1 MNNYPYLCE
10 IFNYFFMNA
19 NENYGRDDRSRRTQQ
34 DANAFNEDRQAR
46 LERLQKELHTLESG
60 SDDQKSKLISRDL
73 ERQQNKPDSP
83 GNRPFGRFERG
94 NDRGGDRP
102 FNREGGRS
110 FERRDDRG
118 GDRPAFNREGRPP
131 FERRDGD
138 SRPPFQRRD
147 DNSSG
152 GDFKPRTRRDDQGE
166 GFRSRPPFQ
175 RRDDNNSGDRPSFNR
190 DSRPPFNRD
199 SRPPFERRDDRGGD
213 RPTGDRP
220 SFNREG
226 GPRSNDRPSGDRP
239 AFNRDSRPPFE
250 RRDDRGGDRPSFNRE
265 GGPRNFDR
273 SDRPAGDRPSGDR
286 PSGDRPSFNR
296 DSRPP
301 FQRRDDRGG
310 ERPAFNRES
319 RPPFERRD
327 GDSRPPFN
335 RENGPRNFERPAGDR
350 PAFNRD
356 GARPYERRDG
366 AAPRRDDRGGDRP
379 AFNRSTDR
387 NDRGGNNR
395 FGDRRTGGNRDSRP
409 GFNQPDSRRRGR
421 LTELDFPAKP
431 QTIVFDQPMRLNR
444 YIANSGI
451 CSRRRAD
458 ELISAGEIFINGAA
472 ITELGSRVQPGDVV
486 TYSGRTL
493 SLETLVYVLLN
504 KPKDFITTLDD
515 PEERRTVMNLVKNA
529 TEERIVPVG
538 RLDRNT
544 TGLLVLTNDGE
555 LTQKLTHPSNNI
567 AKVYDVVLDKPLTE
581 AHYNQIA
588 EGVTLEDGLATVDAI
603 AYPNPEDQCEVGV
616 EIHSGRNRIVR
627 RIFESLGYD
636 VVKLDRVFYA
646 GITKKDLPRGNWR
659 YLTPKE
665 ITRLKSM

>member
-1 MNNYPYLCE
+1 
-10 IFNYFFMNA
+10 MNA

-46 LERLQKELHTLESG
+46 LERLQKELHTLDSG

-73 ERQQNKPDSP
+73 DRQQNKPDFS
-83 GNRPFGRFERG
+83 GNRPFGRFER
-94 NDRGGDRP
+94 NDRGNDRP

-118 GDRPAFNREGRPP
+118 GERPSFNREGRPP

-147 DNSSG
+147 GDSRPPFQRRDENGG

-175 RRDDNNSGDRPSFNR
+175 RRDDNQGDRPS
-190 DSRPPFNRD
+190 
-199 SRPPFERRDDRGGD
+199 
-213 RPTGDRP
+213 
-220 SFNREG
+220 
-226 GPRSNDRPSGDRP
+226 
-239 AFNRDSRPPFE
+239 FNRDSRPPFE

-273 SDRPAGDRPSGDR
+273 PAGDR

-301 FQRRDDRGG
+301 FERRDDRGG
-310 ERPAFNRES
+310 DRPSFNRE
-319 RPPFERRD
+319 
-327 GDSRPPFN
+327 G
-335 RENGPRNFERPAGDR
+335 GPRNFERPAGDR
-350 PAFNRD
+350 PPFNREGGPRNFERPTGD
-356 GARPYERRDG
+356 RPPFNREGGRPYERREG
-366 AAPRRDDRGGDRP
+366 FTPRRDGGSDRP
-379 AFNRSTDR
+379 AFNRSNDR
-387 NDRGGNNR
+387 NDRGNSR
-395 FGDRRTGGNRDSRP
+395 FGDRRSTDNRDNRS
-409 GFNQPDSRRRGR
+409 GFNAPDSRRRGR
-421 LTELDFPAKP
+421 LTDLDFPAKP

-458 ELISAGEIFINGAA
+458 ELITAGEIFINGTAV
-472 ITELGSRVQPGDVV
+472 TELGSRVQPGDVV
-486 TYSGRTL
+486 TYAGRTL

-567 AKVYDVVLDKPLTE
+567 AKVYDVVLDKPLTQVHFE
-581 AHYNQIA
+581 QIA
-588 EGVTLEDGLATVDAI
+588 EGVTLDDGLATVDAI
-603 AYPNPEDQCEVGV
+603 AYPNPEDKCEVGV

>member
-1 MNNYPYLCE
+1 
-10 IFNYFFMNA
+10 MNA

-46 LERLQKELHTLESG
+46 LERLQKELHTLDSG

-73 ERQQNKPDSP
+73 DRQQNKPDFS
-83 GNRPFGRFERG
+83 GNRPFGRFER
-94 NDRGGDRP
+94 NDRGTDRP

-118 GDRPAFNREGRPP
+118 GERPSFNREGRPP

-147 DNSSG
+147 GDSRPPFQRRDENGG

-175 RRDDNNSGDRPSFNR
+175 RRDDNQGDRPS
-190 DSRPPFNRD
+190 FNRD

-213 RPTGDRP
+213 RP

-226 GPRSNDRPSGDRP
+226 GPRNFDRPAGDRPSGDRP
-239 AFNRDSRPPFE
+239 SFNRDSRPPFE

-273 SDRPAGDRPSGDR
+273 SDRP
-286 PSGDRPSFNR
+286 SGDRPSFNR

-301 FQRRDDRGG
+301 FERRDDRGG
-310 ERPAFNRES
+310 DRPSFNRE
-319 RPPFERRD
+319 
-327 GDSRPPFN
+327 G
-335 RENGPRNFERPAGDR
+335 GPRNFERPAGDR
-350 PAFNRD
+350 PPFNREGGPRNFERPTGD
-356 GARPYERRDG
+356 RPPFNREGGRPYERREG
-366 AAPRRDDRGGDRP
+366 FTPRRDGGSDRP
-379 AFNRSTDR
+379 AFNRSNDR
-387 NDRGGNNR
+387 NDRGNSR
-395 FGDRRTGGNRDSRP
+395 FGDRRSTDNRDNRS
-409 GFNQPDSRRRGR
+409 GFNAPDSRRRGR
-421 LTELDFPAKP
+421 LTDLDFPAKP

-458 ELISAGEIFINGAA
+458 ELITAGEIFINGTAV
-472 ITELGSRVQPGDVV
+472 TELGSRVQPGDVV
-486 TYSGRTL
+486 TYAGRTL

-567 AKVYDVVLDKPLTE
+567 AKVYDVVLDKPLTQVHFE
-581 AHYNQIA
+581 QIA
-588 EGVTLEDGLATVDAI
+588 EGVTLDDGLATVDAI
-603 AYPNPEDQCEVGV
+603 AYPNPEDKCEVGV

>member
-1 MNNYPYLCE
+1 MPTFAVYL
-10 IFNYFFMNA
+10 INFFMNA

-46 LERLQKELHTLESG
+46 LERLQRELHTLESG
-60 SDDQKSKLISRDL
+60 SEDQKSKLISRDL
-73 ERQQNKPDSP
+73 DRQQNKPDFS
-83 GNRPFGRFERG
+83 GNRPFGRFER
-94 NDRGGDRP
+94 NERSGDRP

-118 GDRPAFNREGRPP
+118 GERPSFNREGGPRN
-131 FERRDGD
+131 F
-138 SRPPFQRRD
+138 D
-147 DNSSG
+147 DNG

-175 RRDDNNSGDRPSFNR
+175 RRDDNQ
-190 DSRPPFNRD
+190 
-199 SRPPFERRDDRGGD
+199 
-213 RPTGDRP
+213 GDRP

-226 GPRSNDRPSGDRP
+226 GRS
-239 AFNRDSRPPFE
+239 FE

-273 SDRPAGDRPSGDR
+273 SDRP
-286 PSGDRPSFNR
+286 SGDRPSFNR

-301 FQRRDDRGG
+301 FERRDDRPSFNREGGPRNFDRSDRPSFNREGGRPYERRDDRGG
-310 ERPAFNRES
+310 DRPSFNREGGPRNFD
-319 RPPFERRD
+319 RPA
-327 GDSRPPFN
+327 GDRPPFN
-335 RENGPRNFERPAGDR
+335 REGG
-350 PAFNRD
+350 
-356 GARPYERRDG
+356 RPYERREG
-366 AAPRRDDRGGDRP
+366 FAPRRDDRGGDRP
-379 AFNRSTDR
+379 SFNREGGPRNFDR
-387 NDRGGNNR
+387 NDRGNSR
-395 FGDRRTGGNRDSRP
+395 FGERRGFGNRDNRS
-409 GFNQPDSRRRGR
+409 GFDKPDSRRKGR

-458 ELISAGEIFINGAA
+458 ELITAGEIFINGTAV
-472 ITELGSRVQPGDVV
+472 TELGSRVQPGDVV
-486 TYSGRTL
+486 TYNGRTL
-493 SLETLVYVLLN
+493 TLETLVYVLLN

-567 AKVYDVVLDKPLTE
+567 AKVYDVVLDKPLTQ
-581 AHYNQIA
+581 AHFEQIA
-588 EGVTLEDGLATVDAI
+588 EGITLDDGLATVDAI
-603 AYPNPEDQCEVGV
+603 AYPNQEDKCEVGV

>member
-1 MNNYPYLCE
+1 
-10 IFNYFFMNA
+10 MNA

-73 ERQQNKPDSP
+73 DRQQNKPDFS
-83 GNRPFGRFERG
+83 GNRPFGRFER
-94 NDRGGDRP
+94 NDRGTDRP

-118 GDRPAFNREGRPP
+118 GDRPSFNREGRPP

-138 SRPPFQRRD
+138 SRPPFERRDGDSRPPFQRRD
-147 DNSSG
+147 ENSGG

-175 RRDDNNSGDRPSFNR
+175 RRDDNQGDRPS
-190 DSRPPFNRD
+190 FNRD

-213 RPTGDRP
+213 RP

-226 GPRSNDRPSGDRP
+226 GPRSFDRSDRPSGDRP

-273 SDRPAGDRPSGDR
+273 SDRPSGDR
-286 PSGDRPSFNR
+286 PAFNR

-301 FQRRDDRGG
+301 FERRDDRGG
-310 ERPAFNRES
+310 DRPSFNRE
-319 RPPFERRD
+319 
-327 GDSRPPFN
+327 G
-335 RENGPRNFERPAGDR
+335 GPRNFERPAGDR
-350 PAFNRD
+350 PAFNREGGPRNFERPAGD
-356 GARPYERRDG
+356 RPPFNREGGRPYERREG
-366 AAPRRDDRGGDRP
+366 FAPRRDDRGGDRP
-379 AFNRSTDR
+379 AFNRSNDR
-387 NDRGGNNR
+387 NDRGTSR
-395 FGDRRTGGNRDSRP
+395 FGDRRAGGNRDNRS
-409 GFNQPDSRRRGR
+409 GFQAPDSRRRGR

-458 ELISAGEIFINGAA
+458 ELITAGEIFINGTAV
-472 ITELGSRVQPGDVV
+472 TELGSRVQPGDVV
-486 TYSGRTL
+486 TYAGRTL
-493 SLETLVYVLLN
+493 TLETLVYVLLN

-581 AHYNQIA
+581 AHFNQIA
-588 EGVTLEDGLATVDAI
+588 EGVTLDDGLATVDAI
-603 AYPNPEDQCEVGV
+603 AYPNPEDKCEVGV

>member
-1 MNNYPYLCE
+1 
-10 IFNYFFMNA
+10 MNA

-73 ERQQNKPDSP
+73 DRQQNKPDFS
-83 GNRPFGRFERG
+83 GNRPFGRFER
-94 NDRGGDRP
+94 NDRGTDRP

-118 GDRPAFNREGRPP
+118 GERPSFNREGRPP

-147 DNSSG
+147 D
-152 GDFKPRTRRDDQGE
+152 
-166 GFRSRPPFQ
+166 
-175 RRDDNNSGDRPSFNR
+175 
-190 DSRPPFNRD
+190 
-199 SRPPFERRDDRGGD
+199 RG
-213 RPTGDRP
+213 
-220 SFNREG
+220 
-226 GPRSNDRPSGDRP
+226 GDRP
-239 AFNRDSRPPFE
+239 AFNR
-250 RRDDRGGDRPSFNRE
+250 E
-265 GGPRNFDR
+265 G
-273 SDRPAGDRPSGDR
+273 
-286 PSGDRPSFNR
+286 
-296 DSRPP
+296 
-301 FQRRDDRGG
+301 
-310 ERPAFNRES
+310 
-319 RPPFERRD
+319 
-327 GDSRPPFN
+327 
-335 RENGPRNFERPAGDR
+335 GPRNFERPAGDR
-350 PAFNRD
+350 PPFNREGGPRNFD
-356 GARPYERRDG
+356 RPAGDRPPFNREGGRPYERREG
-366 AAPRRDDRGGDRP
+366 FAPRRDDRGGDRP
-379 AFNRSTDR
+379 AFNRSNDR
-387 NDRGGNNR
+387 NDRGNSR
-395 FGDRRTGGNRDSRP
+395 FGDRRSTGNRDNRS
-409 GFNQPDSRRRGR
+409 GFNAPDSRRRGR

-458 ELISAGEIFINGAA
+458 ELITAGEIFINGTAV
-472 ITELGSRVQPGDVV
+472 TELGSRVQPGDVV
-486 TYSGRTL
+486 TYNGRTL

-581 AHYNQIA
+581 AHFNQIA
-588 EGVTLEDGLATVDAI
+588 EGVTLDDGLATVDAI
-603 AYPNPEDQCEVGV
+603 AYPNPEDKCEVGV

>member
-1 MNNYPYLCE
+1 VNNYHYLCA

-73 ERQQNKPDSP
+73 DRQQNKPDFS
-83 GNRPFGRFERG
+83 GNRPFGRFER

-118 GDRPAFNREGRPP
+118 GERPSFNREGRPP

-147 DNSSG
+147 ENSGG

-175 RRDDNNSGDRPSFNR
+175 RRDDNQGDRPS
-190 DSRPPFNRD
+190 FNRD

-213 RPTGDRP
+213 RP

-226 GPRSNDRPSGDRP
+226 GPRSFDRSDRPSGDRP

-273 SDRPAGDRPSGDR
+273 SDRPSGDR
-286 PSGDRPSFNR
+286 PAFNR

-301 FQRRDDRGG
+301 FERRDDRGG
-310 ERPAFNRES
+310 DRPSFNRE
-319 RPPFERRD
+319 
-327 GDSRPPFN
+327 G
-335 RENGPRNFERPAGDR
+335 GPRNFERPAGDR
-350 PAFNRD
+350 PAFNREGGPRNFERPAGD
-356 GARPYERRDG
+356 RPPFNREGGRPYERREG
-366 AAPRRDDRGGDRP
+366 FAPRRDDRGGDRP
-379 AFNRSTDR
+379 AFNRSNDR
-387 NDRGGNNR
+387 NDRGTSR
-395 FGDRRTGGNRDSRP
+395 FGDRRAGGNRDNRS
-409 GFNQPDSRRRGR
+409 GFQAPDSRRRGR

-458 ELISAGEIFINGAA
+458 ELITAGEIFINGTAV
-472 ITELGSRVQPGDVV
+472 TELGSRVQPGDVV
-486 TYSGRTL
+486 TYAGRTL
-493 SLETLVYVLLN
+493 TLETLVYVLLN

-581 AHYNQIA
+581 AHFNQIA
-588 EGVTLEDGLATVDAI
+588 EGVTLDDGLATVDAI
-603 AYPNPEDQCEVGV
+603 AYPNPEDKCEVGV